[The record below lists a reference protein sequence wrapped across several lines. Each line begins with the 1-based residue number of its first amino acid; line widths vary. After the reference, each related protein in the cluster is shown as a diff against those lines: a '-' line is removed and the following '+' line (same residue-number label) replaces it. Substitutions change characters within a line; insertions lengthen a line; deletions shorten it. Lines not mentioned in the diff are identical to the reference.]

1 MSKITILIEPDL
13 AVLNKSMI
21 YHGLRANFFKC
32 FTLNSAF
39 LASAIGN
46 SEMEEAMEELDEEKK
61 IRAMVEK
68 QRDEALKSVEDL
80 RDSLVEARNKNKV
93 VCVSTDADC

>member
-1 MSKITILIEPDL
+1 
-13 AVLNKSMI
+13 
-21 YHGLRANFFKC
+21 
-32 FTLNSAF
+32 
-39 LASAIGN
+39 
-46 SEMEEAMEELDEEKK
+46 MEEVMEELDEEKK

-93 VCVSTDADC
+93 SS